1 MKIAK
6 IIWNVMAVV
15 GILVTISTIGEQA
28 INLSN
33 FILTTIQQAG
43 S

>member
-6 IIWNVMAVV
+6 ILWNVMAVIGV
-15 GILVTISTIGEQA
+15 LVTVSTIGEQA
-28 INLSN
+28 INLAN